1 LANVVVIGA
10 QWGDEGKGNITD
22 LLSRSADVVVR
33 YQGGVNAGHTIVVDD
48 KVLKL
53 HLIPSGI
60 LYKNTSC
67 LIGSGTVVDP
77 KILLKEI
84 DMLIDNG
91 IDISG
96 LKIILPEPNTI
107 KVDHK
112 NLEYKKTAILIVIA
126 IIYGATILK
135 VGYFLTTSLF
145 LFSSYYF
152 LGERRW
158 VLMFFLSFPFGA
170 AFMYLL
176 HGVLDI
182 YLRDPFLQ
190 SIGVMG

>member
-1 LANVVVIGA
+1 MQAFFF
-10 QWGDEGKGNITD
+10 
-22 LLSRSADVVVR
+22 
-33 YQGGVNAGHTIVVDD
+33 
-48 KVLKL
+48 
-53 HLIPSGI
+53 
-60 LYKNTSC
+60 
-67 LIGSGTVVDP
+67 
-77 KILLKEI
+77 
-84 DMLIDNG
+84 
-91 IDISG
+91 SG
-96 LKIILPEPNTI
+96 LKLILPDPNTI
-107 KVDHK
+107 KVQHK
-112 NLEYKKTAILIVIA
+112 TLEYKKTAILIVIA

-145 LFSSYYF
+145 LFSSYFY

-158 VLMFFLSFPFGA
+158 ILMFLLSFPFVA